1 MYLNTFC
8 FLTFLFVFSPLVVSS
23 ASWLTDICV
32 VWLPQ
37 NYLYT
42 LSKIISTKYTT
53 YQWPT
58 DISTCILNKIL
69 KVHVSKT
76 ESWLFLPHLNICNS
90 QNLSHCRCNN
100 SIFLVVHAKC
110 GLILYL
116 TSFLCHSICKK
127 NSIRS
132 TIQYLE
138 PSTFHTFAGTIPV
151 QETIR

>member
-1 MYLNTFC
+1 MS
-8 FLTFLFVFSPLVVSS
+8 FLLWWFHQPHDLKIS
-23 ASWLTDICV
+23 
-32 VWLPQ
+32 VWCDCL
-37 NYLYT
+37 
-42 LSKIISTKYTT
+42 KIISLLFPKLFLLNIQH

-58 DISTCILNKIL
+58 NISTCILNKTI

-76 ESWLFLPHLNICNS
+76 ESWLFLPHPNTCNS
-90 QNLSHCRCNN
+90 QDPSHCRCNN
-100 SIFLVVHAKC
+100 SILLVVQAKC

-116 TSFLCHSICKK
+116 TSFLCHSIYKK

>member
-1 MYLNTFC
+1 MYLHTFC
-8 FLTFLFVFSPLVVSS
+8 FLTFHFVFSPLVVSS
-23 ASWLTDICV
+23 ASWLKNICL

-37 NYLYT
+37 NYFFT

-53 YQWPT
+53 YQWT
-58 DISTCILNKIL
+58 TNISTCILNKTI

-76 ESWLFLPHLNICNS
+76 ESWLFLPRPNTCNS
-90 QNLSHCRCNN
+90 QDPSHCRCNN
-100 SIFLVVHAKC
+100 SILLVVQAKC

-116 TSFLCHSICKK
+116 TSFLCHSIYKK